1 MYWFY
6 KRAVLIIQK
15 HCIVYANVLCWL
27 QKGFVFII
35 RMYWIYKHILIIQ
48 IYCIYD
54 TKILYDYTTYC
65 IDFTNRFYWS
75 CICILLILQTSCVDY
90 TNIFYKLY
98 KYIVLIIKKNVF
110 YWLCRSIVLFIQT
123 YCIDLINILYWLY
136 KNFIDNRDINTDIKL
151 TISSFATIFI
161 LMSLNLYSCAYAF
174 SFS

>member
-98 KYIVLIIKKNVF
+98 KYIVLIIKKKRILLIMQKYCLVYTNVLYWFDKYIVLIIQTF
-110 YWLCRSIVLFIQT
+110 YW
-123 YCIDLINILYWLY
+123 
-136 KNFIDNRDINTDIKL
+136 
-151 TISSFATIFI
+151 
-161 LMSLNLYSCAYAF
+161 
-174 SFS
+174 